1 MKYLISKNTIQKV
14 FETALVEEVIGDFV
28 QLKKSG
34 SNFKGLSPFSEE
46 RTPSFMVSPAK
57 QIWKDFSS
65 GKGGTVIT
73 FLMEHEQY
81 TYPEAI
87 KYIANKYNI
96 EVEETQK
103 TAEQITE
110 DNEKESLFLI
120 SDYAKNHFKK
130 KLNSEEGKTIALS
143 YLKERGFND
152 KTIEKF
158 EIGYSLKKI
167 DDFSSSASKSGYK
180 TNYLEKTGLTIVK
193 KSNNIDRFRG
203 RIIFPIRSMSGRVL
217 GFGGRILGTSKNI
230 AKYINSP
237 ESLIYQKSKVL
248 YGIFESKQS
257 IVKEDKC
264 YLVEGYTDVI
274 KMHQSGITNV
284 VASSGTALTES
295 QIRLINR
302 LTKNITV
309 LFDGDEAGSRA
320 TLRGIDLILE
330 QGMNVKIC
338 NLPKNEDPDSFVSDK
353 NLDEVKLYFEQNSKD
368 FIVYKASLLLNES
381 NNDPVKKAGV
391 IRDMVES
398 IAKISDQIK
407 REIYVKECSSIMDIS
422 EQVLYSTLAQI
433 RKQDF
438 NSQKKK
444 PKKIFEPIS
453 IVKGDKNK
461 REVNALYELEK
472 KIIEILLLYGNE
484 SIDFEEE
491 VFSQNE
497 QGISETNISKRSLKV
512 FEKVYMD
519 LHVDEMEFS
528 NDDFKNIYF
537 NIIECFNENKEIS
550 IDKFMNK
557 LSENQQ
563 LEVTNIIMDNEKY
576 FLHNWEKNNI
586 YPKSKK
592 NSLSQLTIETI
603 LNLRCFLIDKKV
615 NGFKDE
621 SLKKN
626 ITDSVLEEVVNYS
639 NLKKLLSEKL
649 NRVL

>member
-1 MKYLISKNTIQKV
+1 LISKNTIQKV

-103 TAEQITE
+103 TAEQISA

-130 KLNSEEGKTIALS
+130 KLNSVEGKTIALS

-193 KSNNIDRFRG
+193 DSNNIDRFRG

-217 GFGGRILGTSKNI
+217 GFGGRILGASKNI